1 MVTMQLDR
9 TETERIKPLIARR
22 THTLLIRTVQCI
34 SGDIISLR
42 CNNVAEEKIGGS
54 IGSDEQA
61 PPGPQGEKGDT
72 DATGPMGSSGPSAV
86 DGREYVVVGEG
97 FGGKEQVIKA
107 TTYCD
112 EGDTV
117 MGGGYDIEPIGT
129 NSLGDMQYF
138 QDGPK
143 SDLSGW
149 EVTIFVLGD
158 VRITT
163 TAVCFDY

>member
-1 MVTMQLDR
+1 
-9 TETERIKPLIARR
+9 
-22 THTLLIRTVQCI
+22 
-34 SGDIISLR
+34 
-42 CNNVAEEKIGGS
+42 
-54 IGSDEQA
+54 
-61 PPGPQGEKGDT
+61 
-72 DATGPMGSSGPSAV
+72 
-86 DGREYVVVGEG
+86 VVGKG

-163 TAVCFDY
+163 TAVCFDN